1 MKLNDIIFKE
11 GVEIII
17 DKLCIVNIF
26 NDYFV
31 NIVNYIE
38 VLSEEVYG
46 IVFVDYLSVMVISGS
61 VSFSFFFLFM
71 NFICVK

>member
-1 MKLNDIIFKE
+1 MNDIIFKE
-11 GVEIII
+11 CVEIII

-38 VLSEEVYG
+38 VLSVEVYG
-46 IVFVDYLSVMVISGS
+46 RDFVDYLSVMVISGS